1 MCNVYLIYDLL
12 TMSVIPN
19 GQDVLHIIYV
29 EHYVMLQTNVDRQV
43 LQCREEL
50 MVIEICNKIGFY

>member
-1 MCNVYLIYDLL
+1 
-12 TMSVIPN
+12 MSVIPN